1 MKETEWTFKIP
12 DFVKQEIKKGNME
25 LKIRYFMK
33 DGEVAKEIAVNDYIS
48 EYCYYWSNAYTADS
62 FDKWYTYIVEEIDL
76 RRKGK
81 QK

>member
-48 EYCYYWSNAYTADS
+48 EYCYYWSNAYTTDS
-62 FDKWYTYIVEEIDL
+62 FDEWYDDVIEKIIL
-76 RRKGK
+76 RRGK
-81 QK
+81 RK

>member
-25 LKIRYFMK
+25 LKIRYFMI
-33 DGEVAKEIAVNDYIS
+33 DGKISKEITIDDHLSGYSN
-48 EYCYYWSNAYTADS
+48 YWSNAYTAGS
-62 FDKWYTYIVEEIDL
+62 FEKWYTDIIKEIGL

-81 QK
+81 RK